1 MTCPLYIL
9 PELGV
14 LFVGQ
19 RCRGNQEAAGA
30 ALSFVEGRDFGNS
43 GRKKMIERSYLAVQE
58 FYEILVVLFLRQ
70 SLCKL
75 KLRVGGGKSL
85 LCLPGLLHGN
95 IVACGLREPAQRAG
109 GPRGHFLMSGVFWR
123 GVVLIVPAGFVSVR

>member
-43 GRKKMIERSYLAVQE
+43 GRKKMIERSYLAAQE

-75 KLRVGGGKSL
+75 KLRVGDVRAFCVSL
-85 LCLPGLLHGN
+85 GYYMVILQL
-95 IVACGLREPAQRAG
+95 AA
-109 GPRGHFLMSGVFWR
+109 
-123 GVVLIVPAGFVSVR
+123 FVSLRNAQAALGGTF